1 MTTTKA
7 NVNFSSHGFHK
18 NTSMAIFHKL
28 NSSKHRKVAKYTTTQ
43 MSEDTH
49 S

>member
-28 NSSKHRKVAKYTTTQ
+28 NSSKHWKGAKYLYN
-43 MSEDTH
+43 DTDV
-49 S
+49 SGYT